1 MLKVIETVAKKFARY
16 SQRPGTGW
24 PEQEW
29 VLLQLTEINGVGDI
43 GNNCHQSKTAVNA
56 YGRKEGIAKFNSWC
70 TSTKEGGDGF
80 VNRSTSC
87 LEEFKSFWKS
97 TEEDKAY
104 PVSTPP
110 ESPQSVVGGGDGG
123 ITDKNKS
130 DGDSITEIFD
140 RIDPNL
146 EIL

>member
-1 MLKVIETVAKKFARY
+1 M
-16 SQRPGTGW
+16 
-24 PEQEW
+24 
-29 VLLQLTEINGVGDI
+29 LLQLTGINGVGVK
-43 GNNCHQSKTAVNA
+43 GTNCHQSKTAVNA

-110 ESPQSVVGGGDGG
+110 ESPESVVGAGDVG
-123 ITDKNKS
+123 ITDKSKS
-130 DGDSITEIFD
+130 DGDSTTEIFD

-146 EIL
+146 EII